1 MSKYSQ
7 IYKDDMSKI
16 TYAIMNG
23 ISLENA
29 GVKPTARNLRLYVS
43 LKREIEDIKDFGQ
56 GIILPS

>member
-1 MSKYSQ
+1 
-7 IYKDDMSKI
+7 MSKI

-29 GVKPTARNLRLYVS
+29 GVKPTARNLRLYVA